1 MATHHPGPS
10 NRGGRPSKFDE
21 PSRPV
26 TMTLPDRILARLR
39 EIDQDRARAVVKA
52 VEAVL
57 GTGDR
62 PREPVSEIHVAE
74 NESLLVVADS
84 RILRNIPWIS
94 LLEVAPGRHLLSLR
108 DGVPIEKLEVT
119 LGDLIE
125 TDASVGEADRAFL
138 RTLLTRIR
146 APRRSQTV
154 RSEQILV
161 VRTADESH
169 SHPSPKPNPTSQPP
183 SRHELSH

>member
-1 MATHHPGPS
+1 MATQHPGPA
-10 NRGGRPSKFDE
+10 NKGGRPSKFDE

-39 EIDQDRARAVVKA
+39 EIDGDRARAVVKA

-57 GTGDR
+57 GSDR
-62 PREPVSEIHVAE
+62 APRESVAE
-74 NESLLVVADS
+74 MRVAEDESLLVVSDN
-84 RILRNIPWIS
+84 RFLRSIPWLS
-94 LLEVAPGRHLLSLR
+94 LLEVGPGRFLLSLQ
-108 DGVPIEKLEVT
+108 DGVQIEKLEVT
-119 LGDLIE
+119 LEDLIE

-138 RTLLTRIR
+138 RTLLDRIR

-161 VRTADESH
+161 VRMTDGVRQRPPA
-169 SHPSPKPNPTSQPP
+169 NP
-183 SRHELSH
+183 ELSH